1 MKRVTA
7 GADQFEDPVEALSR
21 AWKLE
26 RCPRTQAEAAKT
38 GNERQEQVLVA
49 VIVRDVQE
57 GVIRR
62 VVLGDDL
69 TVLRFSGTQRVF
81 SSCDEPGIAVV
92 AAQEALGER
101 AQLA

>member
-1 MKRVTA
+1 MRRDFHGETQFEGHVESWHAPGQLNPAEIMKRVTA

-38 GNERQEQVLVA
+38 GNERQEQVLV
-49 VIVRDVQE
+49 RDVQE

-62 VVLGDDL
+62 DK
-69 TVLRFSGTQRVF
+69 
-81 SSCDEPGIAVV
+81 AW
-92 AAQEALGER
+92 
-101 AQLA
+101 